1 MRGQNVMRKIS
12 ENNENSVMLQL
23 LQMFYLL
30 KTP

>member
-23 LQMFYLL
+23 LQMFYLF